1 MKRAGSRHAVCTVCN
16 PCKKQDS
23 ERTGPAFSSSCGI
36 CHWSWEVPS
45 FLRSGIKQLRSSGFC
60 LLRCGGSAPS
70 HAGRAGR
77 YALVPRGFWLRFTFP
92 LRPLR
97 FFVPG
102 SLFFRHFP
110 SAALFPSVFALPISP
125 SLLPPALP
133 VFLCR
138 PAFPAFV
145 HVHPEKC
152 RPILPAPGT
161 PSTLVFS
168 GGLYDRSA
176 FL

>member
-1 MKRAGSRHAVCTVCN
+1 MCTVCN

-23 ERTGPAFSSSCGI
+23 ERTAPAFSSSCGI

-70 HAGRAGR
+70 HAGKAGR
-77 YALVPRGFWLRFTFP
+77 YAPVPRGFWLRFTFP
-92 LRPLR
+92 LRPLC

-125 SLLPPALP
+125 SLLPPALH
-133 VFLCR
+133 VFSAGPLFLRLSMFARKNAVLYRRR
-138 PAFPAFV
+138 PG
-145 HVHPEKC
+145 
-152 RPILPAPGT
+152 RPLP
-161 PSTLVFS
+161 LVFF